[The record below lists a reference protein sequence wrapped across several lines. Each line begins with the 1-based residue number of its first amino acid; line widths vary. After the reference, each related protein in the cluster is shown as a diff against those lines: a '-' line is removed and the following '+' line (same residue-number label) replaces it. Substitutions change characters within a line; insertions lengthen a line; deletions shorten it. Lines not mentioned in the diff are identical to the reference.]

1 MGHDL
6 GNNRWFKLA
15 QELAQTGRY
24 RNIDEVE
31 AALRA
36 QEPSARLSAIKS
48 LVEFIEGTCFRARRE
63 KGWDHLACAFHP
75 NLPASAIDPLRTLA

>member
-15 QELAQTGRY
+15 HKLAQTGRY
-24 RNIDEVE
+24 RNVDEVE
-31 AALRA
+31 ATLRA

-48 LVEFIEGTCFRARRE
+48 LVESSKGRAFALVEKRAGTPSVRFPPKPA
-63 KGWDHLACAFHP
+63 
-75 NLPASAIDPLRTLA
+75 ASAIDPLRTLA